1 LDIPTR
7 TLVESMIREDA
18 TIDSGALYD
27 VANVLGMS
35 DQQVRLCIKR
45 LIADG
50 QFTQEGRGRK
60 AVLRATNRVRSTITP
75 DREYVRYMYAQDTGS
90 APWDGVW
97 HLVAFGVP
105 ESVRAAR
112 DAMRDAITRL
122 GGAPI
127 QGGLYVSPNRWEDL
141 ISAAATEF
149 GVGQYVATLTTTDLS
164 VGGVDAPRE
173 LVDRLWPLDQIAER
187 HRRLLV
193 VAERSLS
200 ALQTASPT
208 EHLTIAIELAAEFTQ
223 AVEPD
228 PLLPPQLLPQPW
240 VGTTARAAVAAC
252 WAELLKSGRQPIR
265 LFRWYADVIA
275 EVSQAATSARSDR
288 TASSLPAADHCV

>member
-50 QFTQEGRGRK
+50 QFTQDGRGRK
-60 AVLRATNRVRSTITP
+60 AVLRATDRVRSTITP
-75 DREYVRYMYAQDTGS
+75 DREYVRYMYAQDTGG

-105 ESVRAAR
+105 ESVRSAR

-127 QGGLYVSPNRWEDL
+127 QGGLYVSPNRWEDM

-149 GVGQYVATLTTTDLS
+149 GVGQHVATLTTTDLS
-164 VGGVDAPRE
+164 VGGVDAPSE
-173 LVDRLWPLDQIAER
+173 LADRLWPLDQIAER

-200 ALQTASPT
+200 ALRTASPT
-208 EHLTIAIELAAEFTQ
+208 EHLSIAIELAAEFTR

-252 WAELLKSGRQPIR
+252 WAELLKSDRQPR
-265 LFRWYADVIA
+265 LFQWYADVIA
-275 EVSQAATSARSDR
+275 EVSEAATPSLVSSPAPHDN
-288 TASSLPAADHCV
+288 SSL